1 MAAPALDDTA
11 QAVLALLLTGTAPP
25 QAPQAPHAAAAA
37 PAQAPSA
44 RPAPALAAP
53 ALAPAPTGPAHSRVA
68 LLGGD
73 QRWLSWQPGH
83 ACPPVLQQAAAAR
96 LDAQQHFAPDDDSA
110 LPTLQRLAADA
121 GQTLQIDKAVWPH
134 LAAHR
139 DARQRLGLLEAAYPQ
154 GPASAGLAGLLRSP
168 LPPYQA
174 EGALF
179 AVVAGRALIADERGL
194 GKTVQAIAAAALWH
208 RHFGVCRVLVLCAAS
223 HRSAWQRAWQ
233 RFAPEAAVDIT
244 GALPASATSATS
256 AASAAKP
263 AAQVMAGGLHQRQ
276 ALWST
281 DVAVRILSP
290 EALTSDVAHLQHW
303 APDLIIVDEP
313 QNLALHAQDW
323 AALQSPHA
331 LVLCGAPLADMPAL
345 MDALVGWLD
354 TERLG
359 PLAALHELQAAARHG
374 KPLSEPDIERLTAS
388 LSRLMLQRLRADLG
402 GQLPAV
408 VHSERLLMLAPDQ
421 REVHDNALAEAR
433 RLLSGWQRS
442 AYLADADQWRL
453 AQSLLTM
460 QQACHRSD
468 PTDPGSALSEATL
481 QALAGQLADWAGL
494 GDAGPLQVAVLCDT
508 PADRAQLAA
517 RLPASPGLALLLPG
531 EPLPAGLD
539 AVLQAG
545 VPWRSRRSPAGP
557 RGQTAAGQQWVYLV
571 ALDGLD
577 AGLFDTLAERMDL
590 PLGLNDGKSRAF
602 LQGDRLSTWLQA
614 VQAAVARLPAA
625 QST

>member
-1 MAAPALDDTA
+1 M
-11 QAVLALLLTGTAPP
+11 LALLLTGTAAPQIP
-25 QAPQAPHAAAAA
+25 QAAAAAAAAAAA

-44 RPAPALAAP
+44 RPAPAFATAAP
-53 ALAPAPTGPAHSRVA
+53 SPAPISAPTGPAHSRVA
-68 LLGGD
+68 LADGD

-83 ACPPVLQQAAAAR
+83 ACPPALQQAAAAR

-121 GQTLQIDKAVWPH
+121 GQTLQIDEAVWPH

-208 RHFGVCRVLVLCAAS
+208 RHFGVSRVLVLCAAS
-223 HRSAWQRAWQ
+223 QRSAWQRAWQ

-244 GALPASATSATS
+244 TTLPVS
-256 AASAAKP
+256 AANAAQP

-290 EALTSDVAHLQHW
+290 EALTSDAAHLQHW

-313 QNLALHAQDW
+313 QNLALHPQDW

-345 MDALVGWLD
+345 MDTLVGWLD

-374 KPLSEPDIERLTAS
+374 TALSEADIERLTAG
-388 LSRLMLQRLRADLG
+388 LSRLMLQRLRADLA

-442 AYLADADQWRL
+442 DYLADADQWRL

-468 PTDPGSALSEATL
+468 PTDPDSALSEATL
-481 QALAGQLADWAGL
+481 QALAGQLADWASL
-494 GDAGPLQVAVLCDT
+494 GDAGPLQVAVLCAT
-508 PADRAQLAA
+508 PADHAQLAA
-517 RLPASPGLALLLPG
+517 RLPARPGLALLLPG

-590 PLGLNDGKSRAF
+590 PLGLIDGKSRAF
-602 LQGDRLSTWLQA
+602 LQGERLSTWLQA
-614 VQAAVARLPAA
+614 VQAAVARLPAPQPA
-625 QST
+625 

>member
-1 MAAPALDDTA
+1 M
-11 QAVLALLLTGTAPP
+11 
-25 QAPQAPHAAAAA
+25 
-37 PAQAPSA
+37 
-44 RPAPALAAP
+44 
-53 ALAPAPTGPAHSRVA
+53 
-68 LLGGD
+68 GGD
-73 QRWLSWQPGH
+73 QRWLTWQPGH
-83 ACPPVLQQAAAAR
+83 ACPPALQQAAAAR
-96 LDAQQHFAPDDDSA
+96 LDARQHFAPDDDSA

-121 GQTLQIDKAVWPH
+121 GQTLQIDEAVWPH

-139 DARQRLGLLEAAYPQ
+139 DARQRLGLLEAAYPE
-154 GPASAGLAGLLRSP
+154 GPASAGLSGLLRSP
-168 LPPYQA
+168 LPLYQA

-194 GKTVQAIAAAALWH
+194 GKTVQAIAAAALWR
-208 RHFGVCRVLVLCAAS
+208 RHFGVARVLVLCAAS

-233 RFAPEAAVDIT
+233 RFGHDAAVDHT
-244 GALPASATSATS
+244 AAAPGN
-256 AASAAKP
+256 AASTAKP
-263 AAQVMAGGLHQRQ
+263 AIQVMDGGLHQRQ

-290 EALTSDVAHLQHW
+290 EALASDAAHLQQW

-313 QNLALHAQDW
+313 QNLALHPQDW

-331 LVLCGAPLADMPAL
+331 LVLCGAALAEMPTL
-345 MDALVGWLD
+345 MDTLVGWLD

-359 PLAALHELQAAARHG
+359 PLAALHELQTAASHG
-374 KPLSEPDIERLTAS
+374 SALSESDVERLTAS
-388 LSRLMLQRLRADLG
+388 LSRLMLQRLRADLA
-402 GQLPAV
+402 GQLPAL
-408 VHSERLLMLAPDQ
+408 VHSERLLMLAPGQ
-421 REVHDNALAEAR
+421 RELHDNALAEAR

-453 AQSLLTM
+453 VQTVHTM
-460 QQACHRSD
+460 QQACHRND
-468 PTDPGSALSEATL
+468 PANPHSALSEATL
-481 QALAGQLADWAGL
+481 QALAGQLADWANL
-494 GDAGPLQVAVLCDT
+494 GDASPLQVAVLCASPT
-508 PADRAQLAA
+508 DRAQLAD

-571 ALDGLD
+571 ALDSLD

-590 PLGLNDGKSRAF
+590 PYGLDGGKSRDF
-602 LQGDRLSTWLQA
+602 LQGERLSAWLQA

-625 QST
+625 QPD